1 MGRVYVYLMDG
12 KNPVCYYKEH
22 IKNFLDPNPKM
33 KWIQMQPDKS
43 IGKVDEPH
51 EAGIISFKM
60 SIHDTKNGPIDFKQ
74 FDAWKKLPK
83 EKRLPVWTVRTH
95 IF

>member
-22 IKNFLDPNPKM
+22 MKNFLDPNPKT
-33 KWIQMQPDKS
+33 KWIQMQPDLA
-43 IGKVDEPH
+43 IGSVK
-51 EAGIISFKM
+51 EAHKAGVISLKL
-60 SIHDTKNGPIDFKQ
+60 SVHDKTKDGPINFKD
-74 FDAWKKLPK
+74 FDAWKKAPK
-83 EKRLPVWTVRTH
+83 KRMPVWTIRSY